1 QPALMAKRV
10 ALTARGQANRPPRA
24 ASPPLRLEPPWLPP
38 TSFAPV
44 RLPASNLIP
53 SITFAMSADCHIC
66 ATVQS
71 PVGNQREP
79 VVRHDE
85 AAWHLKEYRELAAR
99 EMLITLC
106 RHASD

>member
-1 QPALMAKRV
+1 
-10 ALTARGQANRPPRA
+10 
-24 ASPPLRLEPPWLPP
+24 
-38 TSFAPV
+38 
-44 RLPASNLIP
+44 
-53 SITFAMSADCHIC
+53 MSADCHIC

-85 AAWHLKEYRELAAR
+85 ATWHLKEYRELAAR

-106 RHASD
+106 RHASDDVCESAAESLLDLYKGDALNILAPLLPDEAIARAVAEHDTR